1 MSEQIW
7 DRFLTE
13 QDRAHSR
20 RQPPEPAGIGERPV
34 LLLVDLY
41 RDVFGDE
48 PLPLLDSITRWPSSC
63 GLAGWNALP
72 HIERVLAAA
81 RAAGIPVVHVTGLAT
96 VPPWRRTPRGGR
108 PVDGPVDTE
117 RRARGYEIMP
127 QVAPTDGEVVIAKA
141 APSAFFGTP
150 LAGYLNQVRADTLIV
165 VGESTS
171 GCVRASVVDACAYR
185 YRVTVVADGVFD
197 RTEAA
202 HAMNLFDM
210 AHKYA
215 DVVPSDVVVADLAAR
230 ARTAGMAAS
239 GA

>member
-1 MSEQIW
+1 MEIW
-7 DRFLTE
+7 DRFLTD

-20 RQPPEPAGIGERPV
+20 RQPPSPGGIGERPV
-34 LLLVDLY
+34 LLSVDLY

-48 PLPLLDSITRWPSSC
+48 PLPLLQSIGRWPSSC

-72 HIERVLAAA
+72 RIERVLGAA
-81 RAAGIPVVHVTGLAT
+81 RAAGLPVVHVTGLAS
-96 VPPWRRTPRGGR
+96 VPAWRRTPRGGE
-108 PVDGPVDTE
+108 PADEPVDTGL
-117 RRARGYEIMP
+117 RARGFEIMP
-127 QVAPTDGEVVIAKA
+127 QVAPIEGEAVIGKA

-150 LAGYLNQVRADTLIV
+150 LVGYLNQVGADTVIV

-185 YRVTVVADGVFD
+185 YRVTVVADAVFD

-215 DVVPSDVVVADLAAR
+215 DVVPADVVVADLAAR
-230 ARTAGMAAS
+230 ARDGRAAEV